1 MWEEVGKKGKLPFG
15 KNEVATNE
23 KQVDLEEE
31 KKKRK
36 TYLKYNRGKFGIF
49 GDKSEKELI
58 EKEV

>member
-1 MWEEVGKKGKLPFG
+1 MWDKVGEKGKLPFE

-36 TYLKYNRGKFGIF
+36 TFLKYNRGKNGIF
-49 GDKSEKELI
+49 GDKNEPELI